1 MIAQRIEQVGL
12 RLHPDKTKIVF
23 PQDGTRR
30 SSYEYTAF
38 TLSWLYVPAAAQG
51 SGQTGMEL
59 QQLPARGQQGGL
71 EKNQCGGAVLRLH
84 RRIGYTFNDLARRV
98 NPIMAGW
105 MHYYGAF
112 YRSALYPFLSG
123 INAYLMGWIRKKYR
137 RLRNTK
143 KARVWWRGVTARYP
157 QMLTHW
163 KWVASLQRA

>member
-1 MIAQRIEQVGL
+1 MSI
-12 RLHPDKTKIVF
+12 
-23 PQDGTRR
+23 RR
-30 SSYEYTAF
+30 SRFLGF
-38 TLSWLYVPAAAQG
+38 TFRQQRRARDKQGWNFNNFPPAVSKEALKRISAEVR
-51 SGQTGMEL
+51 SS
-59 QQLPARGQQGGL
+59 
-71 EKNQCGGAVLRLH
+71 RLH
-84 RRIGYTFNDLARRV
+84 RRIGYTFNDLARRI
-98 NPIMAGW
+98 NPIMGGW